1 VLIDGDPI
9 TVTREELVIGEPVP
23 WRLFDREQ
31 RLLAKEGTI
40 ISSERQV
47 EALLMRGA
55 IRYETVDPRRRRR
68 EKRPPQELPQIH
80 RPDTFNEYHA
90 LAEDLMEQFYRL
102 QDEPDALPQVVAG
115 IIEIAGRL
123 RNLVFE
129 DPEKALVALHLM
141 NEYPYI
147 VIHPIHVA
155 IITMLMELA
164 FGNDEVH
171 QTSMV
176 CAALTQNLAMND
188 LQEDL
193 FTQLFPLDEEQR
205 KLIQAHPQQTVEI
218 LKQAGITDQLW
229 LDTILQHHERED
241 GNGYPRGLKDEDIL
255 NEAKVIALADRYSAM
270 AFERPFRETR
280 GPRSILQTFYT
291 ESTIHKRKLPLQL
304 IQQLGVFPPG
314 LFVRLH
320 NGETALVIRRS
331 GPHGKPMVVSFINPR
346 GGALEPPV
354 IRDTGGN
361 PIYAVK
367 GVCAI
372 DPGSFDLDTVWGAV
386 GKRRVSG

>member
-9 TVTREELVIGEPVP
+9 AITRDDLVIGEPVP

-31 RLLAKEGTI
+31 RLLAKEGTVI
-40 ISSERQV
+40 TSERQV

-55 IRYETVDPRRRRR
+55 IRYETVDRNRRPEKKPRQTIPEPR
-68 EKRPPQELPQIH
+68 
-80 RPDTFNEYHA
+80 RPDTFLDYHT

-102 QDEPDALPQVVAG
+102 QDEPESLPKVVAG

-123 RNLVFE
+123 RALVVQ

-141 NEYPYI
+141 NEYPYT

-155 IITMLMELA
+155 IIAMIMELN
-164 FGNDEVH
+164 FGHDEAH
-171 QTSMV
+171 QTSVV

-193 FTQLFPLDEEQR
+193 FTQLFPLDEEQKR
-205 KLIQAHPQQTVEI
+205 QILQHPQQTVE
-218 LKQAGITDQLW
+218 LLQKAGINDPLW
-229 LDTILQHHERED
+229 LEIIAQHHERED
-241 GNGYPRGLKDEDIL
+241 GSGYPRGLTDGEIL
-255 NEAKVIALADRYSAM
+255 TEAKVIALADRYSAM
-270 AFERPFRETR
+270 AFERPFKETK
-280 GPRSILQTFYT
+280 GPRAILQTFYN

-304 IQQLGVFPPG
+304 IQQLGVYPPG

-320 NGETALVIRRS
+320 NGETAMVVRRA
-331 GPHGKPMVVSFINPR
+331 GPHGKPMVVSFVNPR
-346 GGALEPPV
+346 GGAFDPPLL
-354 IRDTGGN
+354 RDTGGN

-372 DPGSFDLDTVWGAV
+372 DPASFDLDSIWSVVA
-386 GKRRVSG
+386 RASANS